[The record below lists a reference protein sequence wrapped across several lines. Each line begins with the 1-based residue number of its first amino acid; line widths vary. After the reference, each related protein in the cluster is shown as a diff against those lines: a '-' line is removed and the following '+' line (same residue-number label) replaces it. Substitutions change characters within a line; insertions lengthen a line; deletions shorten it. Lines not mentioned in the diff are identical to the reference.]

1 MKTPSRRVVTSLLMA
16 CAGIALAA
24 FLIYRLRASAA
35 EPHEAP
41 APRAVP
47 VQVAKVEKRDLP
59 IWLEGLG
66 SVAAWQQVTVR
77 TQVDGRLD
85 QVLFREGQTVHRG
98 DVLAQIDPR
107 PFEVQL
113 QQAEGALARDRAQ
126 LKGAVVDLARF
137 KTLADRKLI
146 APQQADDQ
154 AAVAGQSQGA
164 VQVDQ
169 AAIRSARLNLEYAR
183 IRSPIDGVVGVRLVD
198 AGNIVHAADTTGL
211 VIITQLDPAA
221 VLFTLPQDALP
232 RIVAAR
238 AKGDVGVEAWS
249 RDGLAR
255 LGVGT
260 LTVVDNQINTTTSTL
275 KLKAR
280 MPNPDGQL
288 WPNEFVKARLLVDTK
303 HDALVVPGAAVQRG
317 PQGTF
322 VYVVGAD
329 QTAQMQPVDVELVT
343 GDVAVLRGGV
353 AAGDKVVIEGQ
364 SQLRPGSRVSIGRRS

>member
-1 MKTPSRRVVTSLLMA
+1 
-16 CAGIALAA
+16 
-24 FLIYRLRASAA
+24 
-35 EPHEAP
+35 
-41 APRAVP
+41 
-47 VQVAKVEKRDLP
+47 
-59 IWLEGLG
+59 
-66 SVAAWQQVTVR
+66 
-77 TQVDGRLD
+77 
-85 QVLFREGQTVHRG
+85 LFQEGQIVHRG

-126 LKGAVVDLARF
+126 LKAAELDLVRF
-137 KTLADRKLI
+137 KTLAERKLI

-169 AAIRSARLNLEYAR
+169 AAIRSARLNIEYAR
-183 IRSPIDGVVGVRLVD
+183 IRAPIDGVVGVRLVD
-198 AGNIVHAADTTGL
+198 AGNIVHPADTNGL

-238 AKGDVGVEAWS
+238 GKGDVPVEAWS

-260 LTVVDNQINTTTSTL
+260 LIVVDNQINASTSTL
-275 KLKAR
+275 RLKAK
-280 MPNPDGQL
+280 MGNGDGQL
-288 WPNEFVKARLLVDTK
+288 WPNQFVKARLLVETK

-322 VYVVGAD
+322 VYVVAAD
-329 QTAQMQPVDVELVT
+329 QTAKMQPVDVELVT

-353 AAGDKVVIEGQ
+353 AAGDKVVVEGQ

>member
-1 MKTPSRRVVTSLLMA
+1 MKTRRVVTKLLVG
-16 CAGIALAA
+16 CAGIALAV
-24 FLIYRLRASAA
+24 FLIYRLRASAT
-35 EPHEAP
+35 EPREAP

-47 VQVAKVEKRDLP
+47 VQVATVEKRDLP

-66 SVAAWQQVTVR
+66 SVSAWQQVTVH

-85 QVLFREGQTVHRG
+85 AVLFNEGQIVHRG

-107 PFEVQL
+107 PFQVQL

-126 LKGAVVDLARF
+126 LHAGQLDLVRF
-137 KTLADRKLI
+137 KTLAERKLI

-154 AAVAGQSQGA
+154 AGTVGQAEGS
-164 VQVDQ
+164 VQVDL
-169 AAIRSARLNLEYAR
+169 AAIRSARLNIEYAR
-183 IRSPIDGVVGVRLVD
+183 IRAPLDGVVGVRLVD
-198 AGNIVHAADTTGL
+198 AGNIVHASDTTGL

-221 VLFTLPQDALP
+221 VLFTLPQDELP

-238 AKGDVGVEAWS
+238 QKGSVPVEAWS

-260 LTVVDNQINTTTSTL
+260 LEVVDNQINASTSTL
-275 KLKAR
+275 RLKAR
-280 MPNPDGQL
+280 LANPDGQL

-329 QTAQMQPVDVELVT
+329 QTAQMKPVEVELVT
-343 GDVAVLRGGV
+343 GDVAVLRSGV
-353 AAGDKVVIEGQ
+353 VAGDSVVVEGQ
-364 SQLRPGSRVSIGRRS
+364 RQLRPGSRVSTGRRS

>member
-35 EPHEAP
+35 EPREAP

-66 SVAAWQQVTVR
+66 SVTAWQQVTVR

-85 QVLFREGQTVHRG
+85 QVLFQEGHIVHRG

-113 QQAEGALARDRAQ
+113 QQAEGALARDRSQ
-126 LKGAVVDLARF
+126 LKAAVVDLARF
-137 KTLADRKLI
+137 KTLAERKLI

-169 AAIRSARLNLEYAR
+169 AAIRSARLNIEYAR
-183 IRSPIDGVVGVRLVD
+183 IRAPIDGVVGVRLID
-198 AGNIVHAADTTGL
+198 AGNIVHPTDTNGL

-238 AKGDVGVEAWS
+238 AKGDVPVEAWS

-255 LGVGT
+255 VGVGM
-260 LTVVDNQINTTTSTL
+260 LTVVDNQINASTSTL
-275 KLKAR
+275 RLKAR
-280 MPNPDGQL
+280 MANPDGQL
-288 WPNEFVKARLLVDTK
+288 WPNQFVKARLLVETR
-303 HDALVVPGAAVQRG
+303 HDALCVPGAAIQRG

-322 VYVVGAD
+322 VYIVAAD
-329 QTAQMQPVDVELVT
+329 RTAQMQPVDVELVT

-353 AAGDKVVIEGQ
+353 AAGDQVIVEGQ
-364 SQLRPGSRVSIGRRS
+364 TQLRPGSRVSIGRRS

>member
-1 MKTPSRRVVTSLLMA
+1 MKAPTRRVFTSLLA
-16 CAGIALAA
+16 GCAGIALAI
-24 FLIYRLRASAA
+24 FLFYRLHASAA
-35 EPHEAP
+35 EPRQAP

-47 VQVAKVEKRDLP
+47 VQVATVAKRDLP

-126 LKGAVVDLARF
+126 LKAAELDLARF
-137 KTLADRKLI
+137 KTLAERKLI

-154 AAVAGQSQGA
+154 AAVAGQSQGG

-169 AAIRSARLNLEYAR
+169 AAIRSARLNIEYAR
-183 IRSPIDGVVGVRLVD
+183 IRAPIDGVVGVRLVD
-198 AGNIVHAADTTGL
+198 AGNIVHATDTNGL

-238 AKGDVGVEAWS
+238 AKGDVAVEAWS

-280 MPNPDGQL
+280 MDNPGGQL

-329 QTAQMQPVDVELVT
+329 RTAQMQPVEVELVT
-343 GDVAVLRGGV
+343 GDVAVLRRGV